1 MTEPNI
7 TMDQGDKDKEKIPRK
22 KIMICKCGAVIKD
35 EKNIEKH
42 QRTYLHM
49 YNMLDLL

>member
-7 TMDQGDKDKEKIPRK
+7 TMDKTEKNKEKIPRK
-22 KIMICKCGAVIKD
+22 KIMICICGAVIKD